1 MTSLHLIP
9 LQHKSEEL
17 FEIALEQNN
26 SSSPYSNIT
35 QLVNS
40 TNLMASYQYTVFA
53 INGPFLVVFSLT
65 SVVIFSIMIKLRNQ
79 TSSSHRSEA
88 KKNQR
93 ILFSLLLSLSLCS
106 LLNMFTRI
114 GSELT
119 YIGTQL
125 KTVLIVFSI
134 LKGIDRSVLCLT
146 TLFEFLL
153 ITFVSHVFL
162 GTTRKVGAISEKKY
176 RILRILVLH
185 VFTTV
190 LTIVIIT
197 VAIFCL
203 VVGGVSAAELGTMIA
218 NYLVLSSLIVAA
230 LAFALITSLQ
240 LSFMHYVGFLLLQSI
255 QQGEQKI
262 LQSPSLSTF
271 PKTQVEE
278 NPKSQSFKTLPPLSV
293 LESVNMKRVALKKAI
308 SILIGVTFSL
318 LFQFFGFFC
327 IPLAVVNSTFMLIF
341 YGLHDITLAFIL
353 ILFVIIYR
361 PLHDIQETYN
371 ESFLKQQQQ
380 HRSTTTTLEPHS
392 KKVVASTSV

>member
-1 MTSLHLIP
+1 M
-9 LQHKSEEL
+9 
-17 FEIALEQNN
+17 
-26 SSSPYSNIT
+26 
-35 QLVNS
+35 
-40 TNLMASYQYTVFA
+40 
-53 INGPFLVVFSLT
+53 
-65 SVVIFSIMIKLRNQ
+65 
-79 TSSSHRSEA
+79 
-88 KKNQR
+88 
-93 ILFSLLLSLSLCS
+93 
-106 LLNMFTRI
+106 
-114 GSELT
+114 
-119 YIGTQL
+119 
-125 KTVLIVFSI
+125 
-134 LKGIDRSVLCLT
+134 
-146 TLFEFLL
+146 
-153 ITFVSHVFL
+153 
-162 GTTRKVGAISEKKY
+162 
-176 RILRILVLH
+176 
-185 VFTTV
+185 
-190 LTIVIIT
+190 
-197 VAIFCL
+197 
-203 VVGGVSAAELGTMIA
+203 
-218 NYLVLSSLIVAA
+218 
-230 LAFALITSLQ
+230 
-240 LSFMHYVGFLLLQSI
+240 LQSI